1 MCKRLTGF
9 LVILLLLMWENA
21 SAQRTYSANS
31 VLASG
36 TWFKIGV
43 KKAGIYKVDVAFL
56 NSLGVNTASINSSAI
71 RLFGNGG
78 QMLPEDNAAA
88 RADDLIENPIEVF
101 DGGDGVFNANDY
113 FLFYAKGPDEWITD
127 AANKK
132 FSHRKNLYST
142 QSYFFISIGGT
153 GKRITPNNFSGI
165 ANFTVTGFN
174 DRYFYETDTIN
185 FLSSGR
191 EWYGEEFGNIPG
203 KPLSLGF
210 NTNFPNLDVS
220 QPLQIISNVAARS
233 AGASSRMDVT
243 VNNVLTQQH
252 FIAPVGS
259 GQYDAVAIPSQQT
272 TNFNASQSQ
281 LTINFNYAPT
291 SINAQAWLNWF
302 EIFGIRNLSLNG
314 VDQVLFRAWS
324 SVGSG
329 NVAEFKIQN
338 AGSTTEVWDVTNPLS
353 AVKMQGSLS
362 SSEYKFI
369 NSSSSLKEYVAFNA
383 ANFLTPSAVG
393 KIDKQDLHN
402 SSYADML
409 IITHNILV
417 GEAQRLAAHHFQQE
431 GLKTVVVT
439 TDQVYNEFSSGS
451 QDPTAIRDF
460 VKMYYDKAAGDS
472 ARMPKY
478 LLLFGDAS
486 YDYVGHLK
494 NNTNLVPCYESPSS
508 LDPLGTYTSDDFFGM
523 LNDNDNI
530 NSSAAANLLD
540 IGIGRIPAKN
550 VTDAKNVVDKIIAY
564 TQKESLGPWRND
576 LTFVADDEDANLHL
590 NDAETMSAT
599 VSSVYPLGNEQKIYL
614 DAYKQQSGSGGS
626 RYPDVNAAIN
636 NKIFSGTLIWNYSG
650 HGGPTRLAEEAILD
664 PDMVKT
670 WINPNKLPLFIT
682 ATCDFAPYDNPFI
695 NSIGEDILLREKNGA
710 IGLMTTTRVVF
721 AFSNRIMNNN
731 YFNLALQKKP
741 NGKYRSLGEAVQ
753 AGKNYTYSTFSDV
766 INNRKFTLL
775 GDPSLTLGFPN
786 LNVNTVSIN
795 DNVNGADTLKAL
807 NKYVVKGRVTDASGV
822 LMADFNGT
830 VYATIFDKSQVINT
844 LGNDAQSP
852 VTSFNQQTNV
862 LYKGKAKAA
871 NGKFSFT
878 FIVPK
883 DINYQ
888 FGRGKIS
895 YYADNTLTDAAGF
908 NNSIIIGGAG
918 NNSVEDKDG
927 PIIKAYLNDEKFV
940 NGSITNANP
949 ILIVKLSDSSGIN
962 TVGTGIGHDIIATI
976 DNNTNTF
983 YNLNDFYEAE
993 VDSYQ
998 KGTIRFQL
1006 PQLEEGVHTLTIKAW
1021 DVANNSTT
1029 YLLTF
1034 RVVKSGDLEIT
1045 HVLNYPNPFTT
1056 HTQFWFE
1063 HNRPGENLQ
1072 VNIRI
1077 MTITGKVVKS
1087 IHQTINTT
1095 GNRSTEI
1102 EWDGKDDFGD
1112 KTGRGV
1118 YFYSIEVT
1126 TPDGKKARK
1135 LEKLV
1140 LL

>member
-1 MCKRLTGF
+1 
-9 LVILLLLMWENA
+9 MWKNA
-21 SAQRTYSANS
+21 STQRSYSASS
-31 VLASG
+31 VLSSG
-36 TWFKIGV
+36 TWYKIGV
-43 KKAGIYKVDVAFL
+43 KKAGIYKIDVAFL
-56 NSLGVNTASINSSAI
+56 NSLGVNTSSINSGAI

-78 QMLPEDNAAA
+78 QMLPEDNASI
-88 RADDLIENPIEVF
+88 RIDDLTENPIEVF
-101 DGGDGVFNANDY
+101 DGGDGVFNGSDY
-113 FLFYAKGPDEWITD
+113 FLFYANGPDEWITD
-127 AANKK
+127 ATNKK
-132 FSHRKNLYST
+132 FAHRKNLYSKE
-142 QSYFFISIGGT
+142 SYFFISINGT
-153 GKRITPNNFSGI
+153 GKRIATNNFSG
-165 ANFTVTGFN
+165 APNFTVTSFN
-174 DRYFYETDTIN
+174 DRYFYELDSIN
-185 FLSSGR
+185 FLNSGR

-203 KPLSLGF
+203 KPLSLSF
-210 NTNFPNLDVS
+210 NTNLSNLDIS
-220 QPLQIISNVAARS
+220 QPVQLISNVVARS
-233 AGASSRMDVT
+233 AGASSRMDVS

-259 GQYDAVAIPSQQT
+259 GQYDAVAISSQQT
-272 TNFNASQSQ
+272 TNFNAPQSQ

-291 SINAQAWLNWF
+291 SVNAQAWLNWF
-302 EIFGIRNLSLNG
+302 EIFGTRSLSLNG
-314 VDQVLFRAWS
+314 VDQVLFRDWNSIGA
-324 SVGSG
+324 G
-329 NVAEFKIQN
+329 NIAEFKIQN
-338 AGSTTEVWDVTNPLS
+338 AGSTTEVWDITSPMN

-362 SSEYKFI
+362 GAEYKFT

-383 ANFLTPSAVG
+383 ANFLTPSAIG
-393 KIDKQDLHN
+393 KVDNQDLHN

-409 IITHNILV
+409 IITHNSLV
-417 GEAQRLAAHHFQQE
+417 GEAQRLAAHHFQRE
-431 GLKTVVVT
+431 GLKSVVVT

-451 QDPTAIRDF
+451 QDPAAIRDF

-472 ARMPKY
+472 TKMPKY

-486 YDYVGHLK
+486 YDYLSRLK

-530 NSSAAANLLD
+530 NSSAAANLID

-564 TQKESLGPWRND
+564 TQKESFGPWRND
-576 LTFVADDEDANLHL
+576 LTFVADDEDGNLHL
-590 NDAETMSAT
+590 GDAEIMSAT

-682 ATCDFAPYDNPFI
+682 ATCDFAPYDNPGI
-695 NSIGEDILLREKNGA
+695 SSIGEDILLREKNGA

-731 YFNLALQKKP
+731 YLNLALQKKP

-753 AGKNYTYSTFSDV
+753 AGKNFTYSTFSDI

-775 GDPSLTLGFPN
+775 GDPSLTLGFPP
-786 LNVNTVSIN
+786 LNVNTISVN
-795 DNVNGADTLKAL
+795 DNTNGADTLKAL
-807 NKYVVKGRVTDASGV
+807 NKYVIKGQVTDESGA
-822 LMADFNGT
+822 LMPDFNGT
-830 VYATIFDKSQVINT
+830 VYTTIFDKSQVINT
-844 LGNDAQSP
+844 LSNDPQSP

-862 LYKGKAKAA
+862 LYKGKAKAV

-888 FGRGKIS
+888 FGNGKVS
-895 YYADNTLTDAAGF
+895 YYADNSVIDAAGF

-918 NNSVEDKDG
+918 NSTVEDKDG
-927 PIIKAYLNDEKFV
+927 PVIKAYLNDEKFV

-962 TVGTGIGHDIIATI
+962 TVGTGIGHDIIATL
-976 DNNTNTF
+976 DNNTNSF
-983 YNLNDFYEAE
+983 YNLNEFYEAE

-998 KGTIRFQL
+998 KGVIRFQL
-1006 PQLEEGVHTLTIKAW
+1006 PQLEEGIHTLTIKAW
-1021 DVANNSTT
+1021 DVANNSST

-1034 RVVKSGDLEIT
+1034 RVVKAEALEIT

-1056 HTQFWFE
+1056 NTQFWFE

-1072 VNIRI
+1072 VSIRI

-1087 IHQTINTT
+1087 IHQTINTS

-1118 YFYSIEVT
+1118 YLYSIEVM